1 MIPEKVHP
9 VTGEKYIEGKNKIIM
24 ESGVVLTPAE
34 FSATTMMPKEEVGAL
49 MQEIAGREDRYRFD
63 YQYAHTTGVLRRFPR
78 KPKLPVKAAPAVE
91 VETVPAEKPEPV
103 KKLQKPKVQKVVSV
117 LMVILAVMSITGIM
131 SACMSAYHST
141 KTLQLFGR
149 PLFVGVITG
158 TVMVMFSSTAFTA
171 ARWFWQEKGFVRL
184 FSVIFLLLGLMVIAY
199 SMLSTLTVN
208 YNSWSKVEEAEKS
221 EVVEN
226 SEELEAYE
234 ARVKLK
240 TEELNEA
247 VATEKSLS
255 EEAEWWKNRSWKRYD
270 ELSTELT
277 EQRKRVTDV
286 RSELSSLLSSKPE
299 LASKVT
305 EEKEDV
311 FKFLSGFIK
320 VQPKTLRLFM
330 QAVPA
335 MFFDIIAPF
344 ALSCA
349 IYLAEKR
356 KEEDTNV
363 TD

>member
-1 MIPEKVHP
+1 MITEKVHP

-24 ESGVVLTPAE
+24 ESGVLLTPAE
-34 FSATTMMPKEEVGAL
+34 FAETTMMSKEEVGAL
-49 MQEIAGREDRYRFD
+49 TQELAGREDRYRFD
-63 YQYAHTTGVLRRFPR
+63 YKYALTTGVLRHFQK
-78 KPKLPVKAAPAVE
+78 KPE
-91 VETVPAEKPEPV
+91 NVPAEKPKPV
-103 KKLQKPKVQKVVSV
+103 VKLQKPKVQRKLSVV
-117 LMVILAVMSITGIM
+117 LIILAVMCVTGLM

-149 PLFVGVITG
+149 PLFVGIITG

-184 FSVIFLLLGLMVIAY
+184 FSVVFLLLGLMVIAY

-208 YNSWSKVEEAEKS
+208 YTAWSKVETEEKL
-221 EVVEN
+221 ETVEN
-226 SEELEAYE
+226 SEELVAYE
-234 ARVKLK
+234 AQVKLK
-240 TEELNEA
+240 QEELNEA
-247 VATEKSLS
+247 VATEKAIS

-270 ELSTELT
+270 ELSADLSG
-277 EQRKRVTDV
+277 QRKRVTTI
-286 RSELSSLLSSKPE
+286 RSELSSLLSSKPQ

-356 KEEDTNV
+356 KEEDENV
-363 TD
+363 

>member
-1 MIPEKVHP
+1 MINEKVHP
-9 VTGEKYIEGKNKIIM
+9 VTGEKYIEGKRRIIM

-34 FSATTMMPKEEVGAL
+34 FAETIMMSKEEVGAL
-49 MQEIAGREDRYRFD
+49 MQELSEREDRFKFD
-63 YQYAHTTGVLRRFPR
+63 YKYAKTTGFLRRFQKKNEGNQGKTAEIFPNS
-78 KPKLPVKAAPAVE
+78 VE
-91 VETVPAEKPEPV
+91 
-103 KKLQKPKVQKVVSV
+103 KLQKEPVQRKLSVV
-117 LMVILAVMSITGIM
+117 LIILAVMCITGIM

-149 PLFVGVITG
+149 PLFVGLITG

-171 ARWFWQEKGFVRL
+171 ARWFWQEKGFVRM
-184 FSVIFLLLGLMVIAY
+184 FSVVFLLLGLMVIAY

-208 YNSWSKVEEAEKS
+208 YTSWSKVETEEKL
-221 EVVEN
+221 EVVES
-226 SEELEAYE
+226 SEELAAYE
-234 ARVKLK
+234 AQVKLK
-240 TEELNEA
+240 QEELDEA
-247 VATEKSLS
+247 VTTEKSLS

-270 ELSTELT
+270 ELSADLS
-277 EQRKRVTDV
+277 EQRKRVSAI
-286 RSELSSLLSSKPE
+286 RGELSSLLSSKPQ
-299 LASKVT
+299 LASKIT

-349 IYLAEKR
+349 IYLAEKI
-356 KEEDTNV
+356 KEEDENV
-363 TD
+363 